1 MKRARLSLA
10 LLIGLSLMVQMAFVG
25 LADEEDNHNGNET
38 NETGHGVHETD
49 PSVCLSTI
57 FLLMIVLIA
66 ISLVIMAFSRG
77 GGKS

>member
-1 MKRARLSLA
+1 MRRAWFGLILLVSFSLFSQLA
-10 LLIGLSLMVQMAFVG
+10 SVG
-25 LADEEDNHNGNET
+25 LADDDNGNET
-38 NETGHGVHETD
+38 NETWHAVHETD

-77 GGKS
+77 GGPQ